1 MPHLGGVRER
11 ERPHLWGLRDLPL
24 HWGLRDRD
32 RPRLGGVR
40 ERAPRRG
47 GVRERP
53 PRRGGVRER
62 SLREGGVRE
71 RDLAS
76 LFERER
82 VLALFAGVPDR
93 SRRDEGLG
101 AALAGWEGSGEELER
116 SRRWEPLD
124 FSCLLGAGLSRSGE
138 EEEESSS
145 LSEPE
150 RDGWGEGA
158 FRVVAG
164 AEGAAPSD
172 GLLGRSATG
181 FFGGGEEE
189 RGDLVSLEGGRL
201 WPDEALSRAGSGDG
215 ERRCGR
221 GSRAEVGVG
230 VDLRSGCRG

>member
-11 ERPHLWGLRDLPL
+11 DRPHLWGLRDLPL

-62 SLREGGVRE
+62 SLREGGVRD

-76 LFERER
+76 LLETER
-82 VLALFAGVPDR
+82 VLALFAGVPER

-101 AALAGWEGSGEELER
+101 AALAGWEGSGEELEW

-138 EEEESSS
+138 EEDESSS

-150 RDGWGEGA
+150 RDGRP
-158 FRVVAG
+158 FRVAAG
-164 AEGAAPSD
+164 AEGAAARD

-181 FFGGGEEE
+181 FLGGGEEE

-215 ERRCGR
+215 ERR
-221 GSRAEVGVG
+221 
-230 VDLRSGCRG
+230 